1 MKTTLVETTLAD
13 TTFVETTLEDTML
26 AETTLEETM
35 LAETKLAE
43 TTLVETIQ
51 RTPHNFKWPYLD
63 TWHSILWM
71 LCDIM
76 SSIINNASLALTD
89 SLE

>member
-1 MKTTLVETTLAD
+1 MLEKIADTKLAAKTLA
-13 TTFVETTLEDTML
+13 
-26 AETTLEETM
+26 ETM

-63 TWHSILWM
+63 TWHSIL
-71 LCDIM
+71 
-76 SSIINNASLALTD
+76 
-89 SLE
+89 